1 MDFGGLSVGFGI
13 VMAAI
18 MHFRPINFS
27 DCPVRIGM
35 RGGVAGAQLKAAPY
49 TDRFFLKV
57 N

>member
-1 MDFGGLSVGFGI
+1 
-13 VMAAI
+13 MAAI

-27 DCPVRIGM
+27 DRPVRIRM

-57 N
+57 NGQSE